1 MKLSTRS
8 QYGLQLMLELA
19 LQYNK
24 NPVGLSAISKGRG
37 LSEKYLGQIIIPL
50 KSAGLVYSQRG
61 ANGGYALLK
70 SPREITVREIV
81 EVLEGGLV
89 LVDKTKHRPDIN
101 RDVVNNVWEQ
111 LEKSMIDILE
121 TITLDGLINNY
132 KQRLEMGVYSI

>member
-61 ANGGYALLK
+61 ANGGYALSK